1 MSNDS
6 VNNEEQTTLE
16 KTLIEKESTNTK
28 TAVLASILN
37 KKTTGADSGAG
48 GAGEGA
54 RGTQPLLGMNETR
67 SGQNIRPRRS
77 RLDSGE
83 RYNEK
88 TTTRTK
94 IRDFCEDPSFSRQDV
109 N

>member
-28 TAVLASILN
+28 TAVQHSLFLT

-67 SGQNIRPRRS
+67 SGQNIRPR
-77 RLDSGE
+77 
-83 RYNEK
+83 K
-88 TTTRTK
+88 TET
-94 IRDFCEDPSFSRQDV
+94 
-109 N
+109 

>member
-48 GAGEGA
+48 GAGL
-54 RGTQPLLGMNETR
+54 R
-67 SGQNIRPRRS
+67 
-77 RLDSGE
+77 
-83 RYNEK
+83 
-88 TTTRTK
+88 
-94 IRDFCEDPSFSRQDV
+94 
-109 N
+109 